1 MQTDIQSGN
10 IYRYNTYTHKLPAY
24 EMWKRKKR
32 KGGKLYRIHQIG
44 EQSKRKKKRIAR
56 KKGPYII
63 ERQWCDTTCFTHE
76 NVSFETCKNYYWK
89 KKPIF
94 VNNLSIWELWVL
106 CTRHIND
113 EMRFQSRFSK
123 TNTSMVF
130 TRQHIIINGNNIAM
144 NGSALTRHMPNMPC
158 ENSFSIINKELL
170 IFCLYSLLYG
180 TK

>member
-1 MQTDIQSGN
+1 MKKKKTERRKTVS
-10 IYRYNTYTHKLPAY
+10 NTSNRRTEQEKKKENCTEKRPIHNWEAMMWYHLFYA
-24 EMWKRKKR
+24 WKRFIR
-32 KGGKLYRIHQIG
+32 DMQKLLL
-44 EQSKRKKKRIAR
+44 
-56 KKGPYII
+56 
-63 ERQWCDTTCFTHE
+63 
-76 NVSFETCKNYYWK
+76 K

-113 EMRFQSRFSK
+113 EMRFKSRFSK